1 MKKIYT
7 SIILFIIFLSTTSCN
22 TVRSALGGD
31 KKSNSDEFLVEKK
44 NPLVL
49 PPDYASLPEPG
60 VLDEKDI
67 EEDDSSDLEKLILN
81 VEKNS
86 ENNDSMPS
94 GSSIEEFVLKKI
106 NEN

>member
-1 MKKIYT
+1 MNFWSK
-7 SIILFIIFLSTTSCN
+7 
-22 TVRSALGGD
+22 
-31 KKSNSDEFLVEKK
+31 KK

-67 EEDDSSDLEKLILN
+67 EEDDSSDVEKLILN